1 MMNKL
6 LRDLINTEKVKSFID
21 NIMVETE
28 SEEKYDELLK
38 EVLRRIEEN
47 NLYMKPEK

>member
-1 MMNKL
+1 MNKL

-28 SEEKYDELLK
+28 SEEEYDNLLK

>member
-28 SEEKYDELLK
+28 SEEEYDELLR
-38 EVLRRIEEN
+38 EVLRRIICI
-47 NLYMKPEK
+47 

>member
-28 SEEKYDELLK
+28 SEEEYDNLLK

>member
-1 MMNKL
+1 MNKL

-28 SEEKYDELLK
+28 SEEEYDELLK